1 MNCVPIFPRNS
12 DEHCRASNV
21 GSPAVVRADRST
33 GIGTGLGATI
43 QALAVPSPEITDGAN
58 GCAHPGSAR
67 RARMPEQRFSAV
79 ASTPSGGSSG
89 PFLAGRGDMTYIEA
103 MRLHLQL
110 PQNAVVLPSGWL
122 STRTGG
128 HRSRYVIERCTV
140 KDLPTAVE
148 RRPRMARRI
157 VLSTGAVVVLMA
169 AALMTP
175 SVALATPTSPP
186 DPYSSTSETTPET
199 DTTTETTPE
208 TDTTTETTPETDT
221 TTETTTTPE
230 TDTTPAELAVFDPG
244 PCVGAFVTT
253 SGSGFGAGE
262 PIDLLRDGVT
272 VTTVAAAADGSFSVR
287 VDIAGVQNGVHVIT
301 ATGTIS
307 GFSSSGAFDVEPQV
321 CTTESGTT
329 VVAVVATESGAAVV
343 VAGSG
348 TALASTGFPTVQVLA
363 AAVLALLVGTMLLI
377 PTRNRRVARPSD
389 NAGPRHL

>member
-1 MNCVPIFPRNS
+1 
-12 DEHCRASNV
+12 
-21 GSPAVVRADRST
+21 
-33 GIGTGLGATI
+33 
-43 QALAVPSPEITDGAN
+43 
-58 GCAHPGSAR
+58 
-67 RARMPEQRFSAV
+67 
-79 ASTPSGGSSG
+79 
-89 PFLAGRGDMTYIEA
+89 
-103 MRLHLQL
+103 
-110 PQNAVVLPSGWL
+110 
-122 STRTGG
+122 
-128 HRSRYVIERCTV
+128 
-140 KDLPTAVE
+140 
-148 RRPRMARRI
+148 MARRI
-157 VLSTGAVVVLMA
+157 VLWTGAVVVLMA

-186 DPYSSTSETTPET
+186 DPYSSTSETTPETDTTTETTPET

-377 PTRNRRVARPSD
+377 ATRNRRVARPSD

>member
-157 VLSTGAVVVLMA
+157 VLWTGAVVVLMA

-186 DPYSSTSETTPET
+186 DPYSSTS
-199 DTTTETTPE
+199 
-208 TDTTTETTPETDT
+208 ETTPETDT

-262 PIDLLRDGVT
+262 PVDLLRDGVT

-377 PTRNRRVARPSD
+377 ATRNRRVARPSD